1 MANQVSLYNGSTLVG
16 TYLTIQAAVNAAS
29 PFDTIKIGG
38 GVYNENVNVNL
49 NGLTIENVPGAQVT
63 ILGQGGAYGGALT
76 IASGVF
82 GVTIMSSDGVPG
94 NFVVEGATS
103 GGQTTALYVVG
114 DNDNIKINGITTV
127 APTSGVSGLNSVL
140 TGGNLNNVLFENSVF
155 TGNASQLVYV
165 NGAEDIGPSAQDGF
179 VSFVGNTFS
188 GSAPGGPLLGM
199 DAPGE
204 IINNKFTGTGAVDVG
219 LGEAGVAVTGNTF
232 NNSPTEGYFFGN
244 GAYDPQTIENNNNFP
259 QNNEIYVIQNG
270 VRQDGVYT
278 SIQAAINAAV
288 AGDTVF
294 VGIGTYS
301 GFTLANGVNV
311 EGQARTGVVVN
322 GTITTPANFD
332 NTTVS
337 NMTVNGTLLL
347 DMTQTTEVDDSV
359 FQNITFNLTANYSA
373 GNAPIGNGQVSGSIA
388 INDSN
393 NDGAGLT
400 FSGVTMNSNNHTI
413 SSPTQTLVYTLFHT
427 NGDAQMV
434 LNGVSLNGTASGS
447 SSGLGAQ
454 WNMSP
459 NSGETAEVTIENSST
474 SGGGNFYVS
483 GMDSATITDN
493 VFNGQGLALNG
504 VTNGS
509 VTGNTFENIDG
520 TYTANGTQNRGLVI
534 ENAFGATGDSNI
546 SVTGNTFQNISVAD
560 GAIAFQRFNE
570 NSANGPATIA
580 QLNGINIQGN
590 TFTNVTN
597 APIYLNPTFFGANAV
612 LPASISDSQLI
623 LGTSGND
630 SITAPA
636 TGNADIFGGGGV
648 DTLTD
653 TGVKTAD
660 FSVVNGLW
668 TITSGPVVD
677 TLNNIDKVTDGSG
690 NTFLL
695 VGDGAY
701 QTIQDAVNAATA
713 GETILVAPGT
723 YNEQVTVSGTG
734 LNGLTIEGVGSGVN
748 VDAPTAPGSLQETA
762 VSPTSGN
769 AIDGIF
775 TVNGANSVT
784 ISGLTVNGL
793 GEGYDTYFAP
803 SQPGEASLVGI
814 AYINTTLGSI
824 NGVTV
829 ENTDESDGGIGDQRN
844 FGIFVVNNTTLAGDI
859 PTTSEA
865 AALNTISITGS
876 AIESFQKNGITVE
889 YANATISGNTLTG
902 LGPIDNAQNAIEIG
916 ESTGSVSNN
925 VITDVGYIGAVAATG
940 VLAFFDQGLN
950 ITGNNFT
957 GASGSDPLSP
967 VGVYVLDSAN
977 GEITNNTSTNV
988 DNGVAFLSDAFGADS
1003 TGTWTVTGNTATDVV
1018 SVANGGNGIFFDSD
1032 PTNSNS
1038 SFTVNDSGSNTSDA
1052 FYLTPGKDTLT
1063 GGDAGNNTFVV
1074 LEGSDLVASDTI
1086 NGGVG
1091 TGNTIDFAPST
1102 ANDTLTIGNNVTN
1115 IQNVNVVDP
1124 NTFLSTDT
1132 TAESVNAT
1140 SASNGLTIT
1149 GNDGGDT
1156 ITGTAHFNDTLI
1168 GGAGNDTFNVGS
1180 GNDSINGG
1188 AGTDIVKYDASLT
1201 ASDITVV
1208 NGQWQVSD
1216 GTHGT
1221 DTLNNVEKVTD
1232 GAHTFLLV
1240 GAGGFATIQ
1249 DAIDAA
1255 SNGDT
1260 ILVAAG
1266 TYNESLNIDK
1276 GVTILGANAGVS
1288 GTGTRGAEFIIT
1300 GQSQITTS
1308 SQVIIN
1314 GVEFLDQQPYTLSS
1328 NDDFVAL
1335 TILDTSVAG
1344 DVVEDLVFDRAPSNN
1359 PANFGANTFQ
1369 GSSSQPTHRGIEIAN
1384 VGSGTQVTIEENLFT
1399 GTDPYSYAGDD
1410 WRSAVY
1416 SNGGQGATTIED
1428 NTFENVRSAVNA
1440 DNFSSTVQIT
1450 GNVLDHDGSGVSIG
1464 VGSNVTNVTSITDN
1478 TFGINV
1484 DNEFNFSNL
1493 TTSVTFNAGATGN
1506 ALSTAAAS
1514 DSTQYFYIE
1523 GGSAGDNLTGTS
1535 GNDII
1540 LGDAGNNTL
1549 TGGGGN
1555 DVIYGNDTG
1564 VNTADYLSTLTA
1576 SNITVVSD
1584 ADPFTVGNQPGWQ
1597 VNAGAAE
1604 GTDLLNSM
1612 QVVQGASSASS
1623 TGRFLLVGDGG
1634 FATIQDAINAA
1645 NDGDT
1650 ILVAAGT
1657 YNESLNI
1664 DKGVTILG
1672 ANAGIL
1678 GTGTRGAETIITG
1691 QSQINTTSQ
1700 VVINGVEFL
1709 DNQPYTLSSGDNF
1722 TALTVGENS
1731 TAGDIV
1737 EDLVFDRAPTSNP
1750 VGFSATGFVG
1760 SNSQPTHRGIDI
1772 ASVGAGTQITIENN
1786 LFTGTDQYSYAGNDW
1801 RSAIY
1806 SNGGAGTTIIEDN
1819 TFDND
1824 RTAVNADNF
1833 SSSVQVTGNEFDH
1846 DGTGVSVGVGSTAT
1860 NVTSITNNTFGVGVD
1875 TTFNFSNVATP
1886 ITFNAGATD
1895 NVLSNTAASTPNT
1908 YVYVLGGTGN
1918 DNLTGT
1924 SGNDILIGGTATNT
1938 LTGGGGNDVL
1948 YGTATGVTTA
1958 DYTSTLTAS
1967 DITSVADA
1975 DPFTPGNQPG
1985 WQVATGAPE
1994 GTDLLNDV
2002 EAVQGASSVTSTGR
2016 FLLVGNGGY
2025 ATIQAAVDAANAGDT
2040 ILIAAGTYAGATIDK
2055 ALTIIGSGA
2064 GSTIINTSAAGDGFD
2079 ITGDINSTVGG
2090 NATVSISGI
2099 GFTDNQDGIDVHS
2112 DTKLAALDIDSDA
2125 FNQNVISGVGMG
2137 SGAPSLANISITNST
2152 FAQDGNGTEN
2162 GDGDISLFD
2171 FLGNATLENLT
2182 ITGSTNPA
2190 PTSTS
2195 LGTADYGIQISG
2207 FDPAT
2212 HDVTKSIGTIVFNN
2226 VQVNG
2231 SYGKAGIGIQGYTDL
2246 NGLSF
2251 QNTGNGGTVIDGH
2264 DGWGQGLY
2272 LDITADE
2279 TPVTAITGNGQFL
2292 TTGAAAESVNFANVS
2307 VTNDIVNSAIGVPL
2321 GTFFLGTPEDDTIS
2335 GLSAGNNFIDG
2346 LGGLNT
2352 VKFTETLTSSDF
2364 SYNNTIGAWVV
2375 TTASEGTDYLQGI
2388 EVVSDG
2394 SGPGFLLV
2402 GAGSTY
2408 ATPDQ
2413 AFSSAQYSSGD
2424 IIIDTLAQD
2433 GVPTLSFNEAFA
2445 GAADSGSVS
2454 YTIGNLDDDASG
2466 TATFTDV
2473 NGKKVQAS
2481 VASNGTFS
2489 INLSSLA
2496 DGTIIASLTISDLA
2510 GNSQTVSGSDT
2521 LTLDQDIG
2529 EQTALKL
2536 TVTSTDVGT
2545 AGETAVPFTI
2555 AGLDP
2560 DDTGTVTFTNGK
2572 TSTSVNVSGG
2582 TTNYTADISGL
2593 ADGEITS
2600 SLQLNPDPAGNTF
2613 TAVAGTTI
2621 TLDTVLPT
2629 LTTPSIAG
2637 TAQEGQTLTAASNAG
2652 QGDDTL
2658 SFAWYS
2664 SVDNFTTA
2672 VGSGSTYQLKQSD
2685 EGHTIEV
2692 KATAT
2697 NPNGSNTLASTPTG
2711 TVIAAFP
2718 TVTACDYS
2726 ERSFKSDP
2734 SLRRSCSAPAIP
2746 IARRSFLTR
2755 WRTRVPA
2762 RRNGFWTL
2770 NGVVE
2775 PNGSVFTVTAAQLS
2789 GLSFTAG
2796 SIPAAQLPTPS
2807 KWLLPMPLVLGHLPR
2822 SPSRPPRTLRRR
2834 RPP

>member
-1 MANQVSLYNGSTLVG
+1 MSNPSSNQVFLYSNSGTLLRTFTNTDG
-16 TYLTIQAAVNAAS
+16 TAIQDAITAASSGDTIQ
-29 PFDTIKIGG
+29 IGG
-38 GVYNENVNVNL
+38 GTYNENVDVTVS
-49 NGLTIENVPGAQVT
+49 GLTIENVAGQQVT
-63 ILGQGGAYGGALT
+63 ILGQGGYAGALNVT
-76 IASGVF
+76 TGVF
-82 GVTIMSSDGVPG
+82 GVTIKSSDGIAG
-94 NFVVEGATS
+94 NFVVEGSPTS
-103 GGQTTALYVVG
+103 PQLTALYIVG
-114 DNDNIKINGITTV
+114 NNDDIKINGITTI
-127 APTSGVSGLNSVL
+127 APVIGDAGLNSVV
-140 TGGNLNNVLFENSVF
+140 TGGNLNNVLFENNVF
-155 TGNASQLVYV
+155 AGNADQLVYV
-165 NGAEDIGPSAQDGF
+165 NGAEDYGPSAQDGF

-188 GSAPGGPLLGM
+188 GSASAPGGALLGM

-219 LGEAGVAVTGNTF
+219 LGEAGVTVTGNTF

-244 GAYDPQTIENNNNFP
+244 GAYDPQAIQNNNSFP
-259 QNNEIYVIQNG
+259 NQSEIYIIQNG
-270 VRQDGVYT
+270 VRQDGVYS
-278 SIQAAINAAV
+278 SIQAAIDAAL
-288 AGDTVF
+288 AGDTIVAGPGVYAGEITIDKSLTIEGANF
-294 VGIGTYS
+294 GVAGTGSRGAETDIVGGIVIAADNVTI
-301 GFTLANGVNV
+301 NGVQVNGSFNSVSQFGTDLPNGVWV
-311 EGQARTGVVVN
+311 EGN
-322 GTITTPANFD
+322 
-332 NTTVS
+332 
-337 NMTVNGTLLL
+337 
-347 DMTQTTEVDDSV
+347 
-359 FQNITFNLTANYSA
+359 
-373 GNAPIGNGQVSGSIA
+373 NA
-388 INDSN
+388 
-393 NDGAGLT
+393 
-400 FSGVTMNSNNHTI
+400 
-413 SSPTQTLVYTLFHT
+413 
-427 NGDAQMV
+427 
-434 LNGVSLNGTASGS
+434 
-447 SSGLGAQ
+447 
-454 WNMSP
+454 
-459 NSGETAEVTIENSST
+459 TIENSVFTGEGAAVNSRPFST
-474 SGGGNFYVS
+474 EGG
-483 GMDSATITDN
+483 ITGFSFTN
-493 VFNGQGLALNG
+493 NAVAGWQEGAYIVNGGI
-504 VTNGS
+504 GS
-509 VTGNTFENIDG
+509 I
-520 TYTANGTQNRGLVI
+520 AN
-534 ENAFGATGDSNI
+534 D
-546 SVTGNTFQNISVAD
+546 
-560 GAIAFQRFNE
+560 
-570 NSANGPATIA
+570 
-580 QLNGINIQGN
+580 
-590 TFTNVTN
+590 TFTNDGNGVVTESVGMVISDNSFVHNGTPAYGIDSDIATDGNQSNVDLGTFVGPNDTFSAGDTAELSVYLNATVPVTVTN
-597 APIYLNPTFFGANAV
+597 DTGINAH
-612 LPASISDSQLI
+612 IH
-623 LGTSGND
+623 GEY
-630 SITAPA
+630 A
-636 TGNADIFGGGGV
+636 TG
-648 DTLTD
+648 
-653 TGVKTAD
+653 
-660 FSVVNGLW
+660 
-668 TITSGPVVD
+668 PV
-677 TLNNIDKVTDGSG
+677 
-690 NTFLL
+690 
-695 VGDGAY
+695 
-701 QTIQDAVNAATA
+701 
-713 GETILVAPGT
+713 T
-723 YNEQVTVSGTG
+723 YNGGT
-734 LNGLTIEGVGSGVN
+734 
-748 VDAPTAPGSLQETA
+748 
-762 VSPTSGN
+762 
-769 AIDGIF
+769 
-775 TVNGANSVT
+775 
-784 ISGLTVNGL
+784 
-793 GEGYDTYFAP
+793 
-803 SQPGEASLVGI
+803 
-814 AYINTTLGSI
+814 
-824 NGVTV
+824 
-829 ENTDESDGGIGDQRN
+829 
-844 FGIFVVNNTTLAGDI
+844 
-859 PTTSEA
+859 
-865 AALNTISITGS
+865 
-876 AIESFQKNGITVE
+876 
-889 YANATISGNTLTG
+889 
-902 LGPIDNAQNAIEIG
+902 
-916 ESTGSVSNN
+916 
-925 VITDVGYIGAVAATG
+925 
-940 VLAFFDQGLN
+940 
-950 ITGNNFT
+950 
-957 GASGSDPLSP
+957 
-967 VGVYVLDSAN
+967 
-977 GEITNNTSTNV
+977 
-988 DNGVAFLSDAFGADS
+988 
-1003 TGTWTVTGNTATDVV
+1003 
-1018 SVANGGNGIFFDSD
+1018 
-1032 PTNSNS
+1032 
-1038 SFTVNDSGSNTSDA
+1038 
-1052 FYLTPGKDTLT
+1052 
-1063 GGDAGNNTFVV
+1063 
-1074 LEGSDLVASDTI
+1074 ASDTI
-1086 NGGVG
+1086 
-1091 TGNTIDFAPST
+1091 TGS
-1102 ANDTLTIGNNVTN
+1102 
-1115 IQNVNVVDP
+1115 
-1124 NTFLSTDT
+1124 
-1132 TAESVNAT
+1132 
-1140 SASNGLTIT
+1140 SA
-1149 GNDGGDT
+1149 
-1156 ITGTAHFNDTLI
+1156 
-1168 GGAGNDTFNVGS
+1168 NDTFNVGS
-1180 GNDSINGG
+1180 GNDTIEGG
-1188 AGTDIVKYDASLT
+1188 AGTDTVKYGASLT

-1216 GTHGT
+1216 GTHGA
-1221 DTLNNVEKVTD
+1221 DTLNDVERVTD
-1232 GAHTFLLV
+1232 GTHNFFLV

-1249 DAIDAA
+1249 DAINAA
-1255 SNGDT
+1255 SDGDT

-1266 TYNESLNIDK
+1266 SYNESLNIDK
-1276 GVTILGANAGVS
+1276 GVTILGANAGV
-1288 GTGTRGAEFIIT
+1288 GGDANNRGAETIIT

-1308 SQVIIN
+1308 SQVIID
-1314 GVEFLDQQPYTLSS
+1314 GVEFLDSQAYTLSS

-1335 TILDTSVAG
+1335 TILDTSAAG
-1344 DVVEDLVFDRAPSNN
+1344 DVVEDSVFDRAPGSD
-1359 PANFGANTFQ
+1359 PANFVPTKFQ
-1369 GSSSQPTHRGIEIAN
+1369 GSSAQPTHRGIEIAS
-1384 VGSGTQVTIEENLFT
+1384 VSAGTQVTVEDNLFT

-1416 SNGGQGATTIED
+1416 SNGGQGTTTVEN

-1464 VGSNVTNVTSITDN
+1464 VGSDVANVTSITNN
-1478 TFGINV
+1478 TFGVNV

-1493 TTSVTFNAGATGN
+1493 TTPVRFNAGAAGN
-1506 ALSTAAAS
+1506 ALSAGAAS
-1514 DSTQYFYIE
+1514 DPTQYFYIE
-1523 GGSAGDNLTGTS
+1523 GGSADDNLTGTS
-1535 GNDII
+1535 GNDIL

-1555 DVIYGNDTG
+1555 DVLYGNNTG
-1564 VNTADYLSTLTA
+1564 LNTANYVSTLTA
-1576 SNITVVSD
+1576 SDITVVSD
-1584 ADPFTVGNQPGWQ
+1584 ADPFTAGNQPGWQ
-1597 VNAGAAE
+1597 VSAGVAE
-1604 GTDLLNSM
+1604 GTDLLNNM
-1612 QVVQGASSASS
+1612 QAVQGASSASS

-1737 EDLVFDRAPTSNP
+1737 EDSVFDRAPTSNP

-2292 TTGAAAESVNFANVS
+2292 TTGAAAESVNLANVS

-2496 DGTIIASLTISDLA
+2496 DGTIIASLTISDSA

-2545 AGETAVPFTI
+2545 AGETAVPFTV

-2560 DDTGTVTFTNGK
+2560 DDTGTVTFSNGK
-2572 TSTSVNVSGG
+2572 KSVMVTIAAGQVSAGSNNTA
-2582 TTNYTADISGL
+2582 TTGL
-2593 ADGEITS
+2593 S
-2600 SLQLNPDPAGNTF
+2600 SL
-2613 TAVAGTTI
+2613 
-2621 TLDTVLPT
+2621 
-2629 LTTPSIAG
+2629 
-2637 TAQEGQTLTAASNAG
+2637 
-2652 QGDDTL
+2652 
-2658 SFAWYS
+2658 
-2664 SVDNFTTA
+2664 
-2672 VGSGSTYQLKQSD
+2672 
-2685 EGHTIEV
+2685 
-2692 KATAT
+2692 
-2697 NPNGSNTLASTPTG
+2697 
-2711 TVIAAFP
+2711 P
-2718 TVTACDYS
+2718 TV
-2726 ERSFKSDP
+2726 KS
-2734 SLRRSCSAPAIP
+2734 RRCCSSIP
-2746 IARRSFLTR
+2746 IQPATHSRQSLARRSR
-2755 WRTRVPA
+2755 
-2762 RRNGFWTL
+2762 
-2770 NGVVE
+2770 
-2775 PNGSVFTVTAAQLS
+2775 
-2789 GLSFTAG
+2789 
-2796 SIPAAQLPTPS
+2796 
-2807 KWLLPMPLVLGHLPR
+2807 
-2822 SPSRPPRTLRRR
+2822 
-2834 RPP
+2834 